1 MLHRGQVGGGVI
13 GFHRDALDRRP
24 DVSGGRG
31 RRAAGR
37 TGAKA
42 ILLKSGFMMVL
53 FVVVAMIV

>member
-1 MLHRGQVGGGVI
+1 MPSIVGQTSPV
-13 GFHRDALDRRP
+13 
-24 DVSGGRG
+24 
-31 RRAAGR
+31 AAAGAPPGR